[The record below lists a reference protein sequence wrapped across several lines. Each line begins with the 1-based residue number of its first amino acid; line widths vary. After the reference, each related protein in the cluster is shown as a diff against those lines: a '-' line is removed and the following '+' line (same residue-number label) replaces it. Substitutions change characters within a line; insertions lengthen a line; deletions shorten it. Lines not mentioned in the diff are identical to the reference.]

1 MAGFGKTF
9 AGQIIAPLLLFLT
22 LGLSA
27 CIRTD
32 RTYLI
37 SHQPNHIQKTRAA
50 ILVSRM
56 HSAGIV
62 LENISLETDYS
73 LRYPSASGTGN
84 KDIYVGDE
92 DRMKASLAE
101 YPYHYYHSER
111 RFQRYYKNITPE
123 ITDAIKQL
131 MSDKGYQP
139 MDLRILS
146 RDWPQPVSEM
156 TVGNILQRI
165 GGQAEVLLVVHYED
179 FGDMR
184 WKNPFG
190 MSESKGFN
198 ELHYVAA
205 FYDTSTRERLFLHS
219 PARYSLHTLLLHDP
233 DIKSDPALQN
243 RIQYF
248 SNEGHRGSST
258 RMSHNFSDGEL
269 IAFALKYAR
278 KGFSFM
284 LNSYGSLGSECGK
297 NPKLCQGLEDVIP

>member
-1 MAGFGKTF
+1 MTRSGKTF
-9 AGQIIAPLLLFLT
+9 AGQIIASVLLILT
-22 LGLSA
+22 LVLSA
-27 CIRTD
+27 CIHND
-32 RTYLI
+32 R
-37 SHQPNHIQKTRAA
+37 SHSASTHIQKPRVA
-50 ILVSRM
+50 ILVNRM
-56 HSAGIV
+56 YSTGIV
-62 LENISLETDYS
+62 LGNISLETDYS
-73 LRYPSASGTGN
+73 LRNPPASGTNN

-92 DRMKASLAE
+92 DRMKVSLAV
-101 YPYHYYHSER
+101 YPYHYYHSEN
-111 RFQRYYKNITPE
+111 RFQRYYKNITSE
-123 ITDAIKQL
+123 ITDTIKQL
-131 MSDKGYQP
+131 LSDKGYQTV
-139 MDLRILS
+139 DLRILS

-156 TVGNILQRI
+156 TVKNILKRV
-165 GGQAEVLLVVHYED
+165 GGQAGALLVVHYED

-184 WKNPFG
+184 LKNVLG
-190 MSESKGFN
+190 LSEVKGFN
-198 ELHYVAA
+198 ELHYAAA

-269 IAFALKYAR
+269 IAFALKYTR
-278 KGFSFM
+278 EGFSFM